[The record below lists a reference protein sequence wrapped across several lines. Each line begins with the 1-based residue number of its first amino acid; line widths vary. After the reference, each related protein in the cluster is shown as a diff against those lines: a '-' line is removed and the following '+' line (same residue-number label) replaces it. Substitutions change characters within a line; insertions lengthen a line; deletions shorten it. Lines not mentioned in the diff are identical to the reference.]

1 MVLIN
6 DAGEISLK
14 SKTGKNLNKQNK
26 NILINYLVL
35 IWATLAAY
43 FAFTDLQI
51 SISVVNQNSVWAK
64 FLQNFGEIP
73 GLLVL
78 YFGAHIYLTTYSS
91 KSRFRKITFSIIL
104 FLAASFLSGYLVVV
118 IYEGIFCSF
127 AFLQEYKIVII
138 LVLLIINFLLNIFIR
153 NLKIPNSLE
162 GFSKTSVLLGVYG
175 YLFIVQPI
183 KHLWGRVRFRDL
195 DALHSNFTEWFVPN
209 GINGNQS
216 FPSGHAAMGWMI
228 LPLLLL
234 VVNKSKNIKI
244 SLLILIVSWGLA
256 VSLSRVAIGAHYASD
271 ALFGAFI
278 IIIVFLL
285 LIKYSQ
291 NYFTPSQKSE

>member
-1 MVLIN
+1 M
-6 DAGEISLK
+6 
-14 SKTGKNLNKQNK
+14 NKQNT
-26 NILINYLVL
+26 NILINYFVI
-35 IWATLAAY
+35 IWAALAGY

-51 SISVVNQNSVWAK
+51 SISVVNQNSGWAI
-64 FLQNFGEIP
+64 FLENFGEIP

-78 YFGAHIYLTTYSS
+78 YFSTQITLAYYSS
-91 KSRFRKITFSIIL
+91 LARLREIAYSIIL

-118 IYEGIFCSF
+118 IYKGIFGSY
-127 AFLQEYKIVII
+127 AFLQEYKIAII
-138 LVLLIINFLLNIFIR
+138 LVLLIINFLLIIIIR
-153 NLKIPNSLE
+153 NQRIPVFLKE
-162 GFSKTSVLLGVYG
+162 FSKTSVLLGVYG

-195 DALHSNFTEWFVPN
+195 DALHTNFTEWFIPN

-244 SLLILIVSWGLA
+244 LLPMIIVSWGLA
-256 VSLSRVAIGAHYASD
+256 VSLSRVVIGAHYASD
-271 ALFGAFI
+271 VLFGSS
-278 IIIVFLL
+278 IIIVVFLG
-285 LIKYSQ
+285 ITKTYWGTFNNVSR
-291 NYFTPSQKSE
+291 

>member
-1 MVLIN
+1 MI
-6 DAGEISLK
+6 
-14 SKTGKNLNKQNK
+14 
-26 NILINYLVL
+26 

-51 SISVVNQNSVWAK
+51 SISVANQNSGWAII
-64 FLQNFGEIP
+64 LENFGEIP

-78 YFGAHIYLTTYSS
+78 YSGAHIYLTIYSS
-91 KSRFRKITFSIIL
+91 KSRLRKITFSIIL
-104 FLAASFLSGYLVVV
+104 FLATFFLSGYLVFVF
-118 IYEGIFCSF
+118 YNGITGSY
-127 AFLQEYKIVII
+127 AFLQENKIII
-138 LVLLIINFLLNIFIR
+138 SLAILLINFLLNIFIR
-153 NLKIPNSLE
+153 NLIIPNSLKQ
-162 GFSKTSVLLGVYG
+162 FSKISVLLGVYG
-175 YLFIVQPI
+175 YLLIVQPI
-183 KHLWGRVRFRDL
+183 KHFWGRVRFRDL
-195 DALHSNFTEWFVPN
+195 DALYSNFTEWFIPN

-244 SLLILIVSWGLA
+244 SLLILIISWGLV
-256 VSLSRVAIGAHYASD
+256 VSLSRVVIGAHYASD

-278 IIIVFLL
+278 IVIVFLL
-285 LIKYSQ
+285 LIKYLQ

>member
-1 MVLIN
+1 M
-6 DAGEISLK
+6 D
-14 SKTGKNLNKQNK
+14 KQNT
-26 NILINYLVL
+26 NILLNYLVL
-35 IWATLAAY
+35 IWATLAGY

-51 SISVVNQNSVWAK
+51 SISVVNQNSGWVI
-64 FLQNFGEIP
+64 FLEDFGEIP

-78 YFGAHIYLTTYSS
+78 YSGAHIYLSIYSS
-91 KSRFRKITFSIIL
+91 KSRLRKITFSTIL
-104 FLAASFLSGYLVVV
+104 FLATFFLSGYLVVV
-118 IYEGIFCSF
+118 FCKGITGGY
-127 AFLQEYKIVII
+127 AFLQEYKIAII
-138 LVLLIINFLLNIFIR
+138 LVLLIINILLNIFLR
-153 NLKIPNSLE
+153 NLKIPNSLKE
-162 GFSKTSVLLGVYG
+162 FSKISVLLGVYG

-195 DALHSNFTEWFVPN
+195 EALHSNFTEWFIPN

-216 FPSGHAAMGWMI
+216 FPSGHAAIGWMI

-234 VVNKSKNIKI
+234 VVNKSKNVKI